1 MTTHQTALYEK
12 MKNMK
17 MNGHMLSSSKQ
28 EAIQQYKRIKNHKTR
43 LTRDHVAPKQN
54 EYKKLSQEEFEKNY
68 LD

>member
-1 MTTHQTALYEK
+1 MTTHQTALYMK

-43 LTRDHVAPKQN
+43 LTRDHVTPKQN
-54 EYKKLSQEEFEKNY
+54 EYKKMSQEDFEKDY
-68 LD
+68 L